1 MPGVVKTDSTDAG
14 TITELRPSMGDV
26 IGADALLL
34 YADEDRTLR
43 CRLRVHSETSLLKPL
58 PVKVP
63 PESIQRARI
72 ELDPSHLARLGAV
85 ENVGA
90 GTVVD
95 ESVEVDMSPVEAKCF
110 SPTAANGKRQ
120 PPQCGKPIPRRSVE
134 KLSDLGYGP
143 GGAPFTIIAT
153 DTKDPYGH
161 IPVEQSIL
169 DGVGQS
175 FGQCPYCIESRSGL
189 QSVVDL
195 QSGGP
200 RLHRCP

>member
-1 MPGVVKTDSTDAG
+1 M
-14 TITELRPSMGDV
+14 RDV

-43 CRLRVHSETSLLKPL
+43 CRFRVHSEPSPLKPL

-95 ESVEVDMSPVEAKCF
+95 ESLLERDERCIEVDMSPLQAQCF
-110 SPTAANGKRQ
+110 SPTAANGKKQ